1 MRTENDMSKI
11 LTVAIPSYNVEKF
24 LKTTLDSF
32 LCEESVMEK
41 IEVIVVD
48 DGSKDGTAA
57 IGKEYEAKYPHT
69 FRTISKENGGHGSA
83 VNCGIENASG
93 KYYKIVDGD
102 DWVNT
107 EDFVK
112 LVSLLEKCDSEYVF
126 TNYYEYYDDVKR
138 KNPVKYRRF
147 KNGESYTFADFADD
161 FHIPMHALIIR
172 TDILKDNRIKLDEK
186 CFYVDTE
193 YIAFP
198 VPYVKSITY
207 FDLYVYMYRLNLSTQ
222 SVSVT
227 GYQRHIDDHIRVTLR
242 LIDFYNEYSSS
253 PEKDEYKN
261 AYIKKLA
268 TKTTLS
274 QSRIFSSF
282 PYRDMENRKRFAEF
296 DAELKKRS
304 PEIYE
309 ATSARSKKLAL
320 LRKYNFRHYSLIQ
333 FLSKLRNGSK

>member
-1 MRTENDMSKI
+1 MSKV
-11 LTVAIPSYNVEKF
+11 LTVAIPAYNVEKF

-32 LCEESVMEK
+32 ICDKEVMKK

-48 DGSKDGTAA
+48 DGSKDSTPD
-57 IGKEYEAKYPHT
+57 IGREYEEKYPDT
-69 FRTISKENGGHGSA
+69 FKIISKENGGHGSA
-83 VNCGIENASG
+83 VNCGIENATG

-112 LVSLLEKCDSEYVF
+112 LISLLEKCDSEYVF
-126 TNYYEYYDDVKR
+126 TNYYEYYDDINK
-138 KNPVKYRRF
+138 KNPVNF
-147 KNGESYTFADFADD
+147 KRYEDGKSYKFSDFTDI
-161 FHIPMHALIIR
+161 HNIPMHALVIR
-172 TDILKDNRIKLDEK
+172 TDVLKDNQIRLDEK
-186 CFYVDTE
+186 CFYVDVE

-227 GYQRHIDDHIRVTLR
+227 GYQKHIDDHIRVTLH

-253 PEKDEYKN
+253 PEMEEDKK
-261 AYIKKLA
+261 AYLKKLVMY
-268 TKTTLS
+268 TTLS

-296 DAELKKRS
+296 DAEVKRRS

-309 ATSARSKKLAL
+309 ATSQNSKKLAL
-320 LRKYNFRHYSLIQ
+320 LRKYNFKHYSFIQ
-333 FLSKLRNGSK
+333 FLSRLRNGSDR